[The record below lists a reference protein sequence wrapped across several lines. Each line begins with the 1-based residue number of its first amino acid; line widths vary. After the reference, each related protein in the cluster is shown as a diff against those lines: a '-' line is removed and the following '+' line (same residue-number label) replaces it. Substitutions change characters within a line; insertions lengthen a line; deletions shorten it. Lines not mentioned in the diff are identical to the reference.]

1 MEFSKTGKTD
11 VQLNVNDPDL
21 YEAGNRMREEEEQ
34 ERDEKGALEDKTL
47 LISLIYCRIS
57 K

>member
-1 MEFSKTGKTD
+1 MNFQKQEKSD

-21 YEAGNRMREEEEQ
+21 YQDGNRMREEEEQ
-34 ERDEKGALEDKTL
+34 ERDEKRGLEDSPL
-47 LISLIYCRIS
+47 LINLVYSRIS